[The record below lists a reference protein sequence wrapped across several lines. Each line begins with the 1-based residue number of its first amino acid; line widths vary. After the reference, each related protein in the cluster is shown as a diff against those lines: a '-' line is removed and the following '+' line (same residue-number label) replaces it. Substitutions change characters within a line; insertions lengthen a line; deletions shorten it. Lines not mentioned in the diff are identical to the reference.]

1 MSQVSQRP
9 KGGTVGQVGQV
20 GQKGGIMNKYN
31 YQALVQYIVSQ
42 GINLAESFED
52 WTKMA
57 FSLST
62 LGEEGRSLFH
72 AISSVSSKYNKRESD
87 RKFNDAMRSSSR
99 TDISTLVWMAQRA
112 GVDTN
117 LFYTEEQVAVQ
128 CAAPVKK
135 KEIQQ
140 ICTIPFRYVEESAST
155 NSDFIYFLCGLFDK
169 DILESPTI
177 ENLIQQYAIGAT
189 RDGAV
194 IFWQID
200 SNGKVRT
207 GKIMRY
213 DKETGHR
220 IKEAG
225 AVQWIHTT
233 MKKKGL
239 LPAEWELT
247 QCLFGEH
254 LIAMHPDR
262 LICLTESEKSAIIAA
277 GVYPQFNWLATGG
290 KSNMSM
296 EKLAVLRGK
305 QVIMFPDIDAYDY
318 WREKAE
324 EMRKAGVNVV
334 VSDLLEK
341 SASDTDRA
349 NKIDL
354 ADLLIQQL
362 EAVEVIRKELSRAER
377 ILAEFKKKNPAIMDL
392 ITAFDCQL
400 LEAE

>member
-1 MSQVSQRP
+1 
-9 KGGTVGQVGQV
+9 
-20 GQKGGIMNKYN
+20 MNNYN
-31 YQALVQYIVSQ
+31 YQALVQHIVNQ

-52 WTKMA
+52 WTKIA

-72 AISSVSSKYNKRESD
+72 AISSVSSKYNQRECD
-87 RKFNDAMRSSSR
+87 RKFNNAMRNTSR
-99 TDISTLVWMAQRA
+99 TDISTLVWLAQRA

-117 LFYTEEQVAVQ
+117 QFYTEEQVSVQ
-128 CAAPVKK
+128 CATSLKK
-135 KEIQQ
+135 KEIRQM
-140 ICTIPFRYVEESAST
+140 CTIPFRYVEESASAD
-155 NSDFIYFLCGLFDK
+155 SHFIYFLCGL
-169 DILESPTI
+169 LESPTI
-177 ENLIQQYAIGAT
+177 ERLIQQYALGAT
-189 RDGAV
+189 KDGAV

-200 SNGKVRT
+200 AHGKVRT

-213 DKETGHR
+213 NKETGHR

-225 AVQWIHTT
+225 SIQWVHTS

-296 EKLAVLRGK
+296 EKLAALRGK

-362 EAVEVIRKELSRAER
+362 EAAQVIRKELSRAER
-377 ILAEFKKKNPAIMDL
+377 ILAEFKKKSPAIMDL

>member
-9 KGGTVGQVGQV
+9 KGGTVGQV

-31 YQALVQYIVSQ
+31 YQALVQYIVNQ

-52 WTKMA
+52 WTKIA

-72 AISSVSSKYNKRESD
+72 AISSLSEKYNQRESD
-87 RKFNDAMRSSSR
+87 RKFDDALRSNSR

-117 LFYTEEQVAVQ
+117 LFYTEEQASVQ
-128 CAAPVKK
+128 CAINVKK
-135 KEIQQ
+135 KEIRQM
-140 ICTIPFRYVEESAST
+140 CTIPFRYVEESAST

-169 DILESPTI
+169 DVLESPTI

-189 RDGAV
+189 KDGAV

-207 GKIMRY
+207 GKVMRY
-213 DKETGHR
+213 NKETGHR

-225 AVQWIHTT
+225 SIQWIHTT

-254 LIAMHPDR
+254 LIAMHPDK

-277 GVYPQFNWLATGG
+277 GVFPQFNWLATGG

-296 EKLAVLRGK
+296 EKLSVLRGK
-305 QVIMFPDIDAYDY
+305 QVVMFPDIDAYDY

-324 EMRKAGVNVV
+324 EMRKAGINVV

-341 SASDTDRA
+341 SATDIDRA
-349 NKIDL
+349 KKIDL
-354 ADLLIQQL
+354 ADLLIRQL
-362 EAVEVIRKELSRAER
+362 EATEVIRKELSRAER
-377 ILAEFKKKNPAIMDL
+377 ILAEFKKKSPAIMDL

>member
-31 YQALVQYIVSQ
+31 YQALVQYIVNQ

-52 WTKMA
+52 WTKIA

-72 AISSVSSKYNKRESD
+72 AISSLSEKYNQRESD
-87 RKFNDAMRSSSR
+87 RKFDDALRSNSR

-117 LFYTEEQVAVQ
+117 LFYTEEQASVQ
-128 CAAPVKK
+128 CAINVKK
-135 KEIQQ
+135 KEIRQM
-140 ICTIPFRYVEESAST
+140 CTIPFRYVEESAST

-169 DILESPTI
+169 DVLESPTI

-189 RDGAV
+189 KDGAV

-207 GKIMRY
+207 GKVMRY
-213 DKETGHR
+213 NKETGHR

-225 AVQWIHTT
+225 SIQWIHTT

-254 LIAMHPDR
+254 LIAMHPDK

-277 GVYPQFNWLATGG
+277 GVFPQFNWLATGG

-296 EKLAVLRGK
+296 EKLSVLRGK
-305 QVIMFPDIDAYDY
+305 QVVMFPDIDAYDY

-324 EMRKAGVNVV
+324 EMRKAGINVV

-341 SASDTDRA
+341 SATDIDRA
-349 NKIDL
+349 KKIDL
-354 ADLLIQQL
+354 ADLLIRQL
-362 EAVEVIRKELSRAER
+362 EATEVIRKELSRAER
-377 ILAEFKKKNPAIMDL
+377 ILAEFKKKSPAIMDL

>member
-20 GQKGGIMNKYN
+20 GQKGGVMNKYN
-31 YQALVQYIVSQ
+31 YQALVQHIVNQ

-52 WTKMA
+52 WTKIA

-72 AISSVSSKYNKRESD
+72 AISSLSEKYDQRESD
-87 RKFNDAMRSSSR
+87 RKFNDALRSSSR

-112 GVDTN
+112 GIDTN
-117 LFYTEEQVAVQ
+117 QFYTEEQASVQ
-128 CAAPVKK
+128 CATNVKK
-135 KEIQQ
+135 KEIRQL
-140 ICTIPFRYVEESAST
+140 CTIPFRYVEESASS
-155 NSDFIYFLCGLFDK
+155 NSNFIYFLCGLFDK
-169 DILESPTI
+169 DTTESPTI
-177 ENLIQQYAIGAT
+177 EKLIQEYAIGAT
-189 RDGAV
+189 KDGAV

-200 SNGKVRT
+200 VCGKVRT
-207 GKIMRY
+207 GKVMRY
-213 DKETGHR
+213 NKETGHR

-225 AVQWIHTT
+225 SIQWIHTA

-239 LPAEWELT
+239 LPAKWELT

-254 LIAMHPDR
+254 LLCVYPQKSV
-262 LICLTESEKSAIIAA
+262 CLVESEKSAIIAA
-277 GVYPQFNWLATGG
+277 GVFPQYNWLATGG

-296 EKLAVLRGK
+296 EKLAILRGR
-305 QVIMFPDIDAYDY
+305 QVVMFPDIDAYPH

-324 EMRKAGVNVV
+324 EMRKAGINVV

-341 SASDTDRA
+341 SATDTDRA
-349 NKIDL
+349 KKIDL
-354 ADLLIQQL
+354 ADLLIRQL
-362 EAVEVIRKELSRAER
+362 EAAEVVRKELSRAER

>member
-1 MSQVSQRP
+1 
-9 KGGTVGQVGQV
+9 
-20 GQKGGIMNKYN
+20 MNKYN
-31 YQALVQYIVSQ
+31 YQALVQHIVNQ

-52 WTKMA
+52 WTKIA

-72 AISSVSSKYNKRESD
+72 AISSLSEKYDQRESD
-87 RKFNDAMRSSSR
+87 RKFNDALRSSSR

-112 GVDTN
+112 GIDTN
-117 LFYTEEQVAVQ
+117 QFYTEEQASVQ
-128 CAAPVKK
+128 CATNVKK
-135 KEIQQ
+135 KEIRQF
-140 ICTIPFRYVEESAST
+140 CTIPFRYVEESASS
-155 NSDFIYFLCGLFDK
+155 NSNFIYFLCGLFDK
-169 DILESPTI
+169 DTTESPTI
-177 ENLIQQYAIGAT
+177 EKLIQEYAIGAT
-189 RDGAV
+189 KDGAV

-200 SNGKVRT
+200 AHGKVRT
-207 GKIMRY
+207 GKVMQY
-213 DKETGHR
+213 NKETGHR

-254 LIAMHPDR
+254 LLSVYPQKSV
-262 LICLTESEKSAIIAA
+262 CLTESEKSAIIAA
-277 GVYPQFNWLATGG
+277 GVFPQFNWLATGG

-296 EKLAVLRGK
+296 EKLSILRGK
-305 QVIMFPDIDAYDY
+305 QVVMFPDIDAYPY

-324 EMRKAGVNVV
+324 EMRKAGINVV

-341 SASDTDRA
+341 SATDTDRA
-349 NKIDL
+349 KKIDL
-354 ADLLIQQL
+354 ADLLIRQL
-362 EAVEVIRKELSRAER
+362 EAVEVVRKELSRAER
-377 ILAEFKKKNPAIMDL
+377 ILAEFKKKNPAVIDL
-392 ITAFDCQL
+392 ITTFDCQL

>member
-31 YQALVQYIVSQ
+31 YQALVQYIVNQ

-72 AISSVSSKYNKRESD
+72 AISSLSEKYNQRESD
-87 RKFNDAMRSSSR
+87 RKFDDALRSNSR

-117 LFYTEEQVAVQ
+117 LFYTEERVSVQ
-128 CAAPVKK
+128 CATNVKK
-135 KEIQQ
+135 KEIRQ

-169 DILESPTI
+169 DVLESPTI

-189 RDGAV
+189 KDGNV

-200 SNGKVRT
+200 AHGKVRT
-207 GKIMRY
+207 GKVMRY
-213 DKETGHR
+213 NKETGHR
-220 IKEAG
+220 TKEAG

-277 GVYPQFNWLATGG
+277 GVYPQYNWLATGG

-296 EKLAVLRGK
+296 EKLAMLRGK

-318 WREKAE
+318 WKEKAE
-324 EMRKAGVNVV
+324 EMRKAGINVV

-362 EAVEVIRKELSRAER
+362 EAAQVIRKELSRAER

>member
-1 MSQVSQRP
+1 
-9 KGGTVGQVGQV
+9 
-20 GQKGGIMNKYN
+20 MNKYN
-31 YQALVQYIVSQ
+31 YQALVQYIVNQ

-52 WTKMA
+52 WTKIA

-72 AISSVSSKYNKRESD
+72 AISSLSEKYNQRESD
-87 RKFNDAMRSSSR
+87 RKFDDALRSNSR

-117 LFYTEEQVAVQ
+117 LFYTEEQASVQ
-128 CAAPVKK
+128 CAINVKK
-135 KEIQQ
+135 KEIRQM
-140 ICTIPFRYVEESAST
+140 CTIPFRYVEESAST

-169 DILESPTI
+169 DVLESPTI

-189 RDGAV
+189 KDGAV

-207 GKIMRY
+207 GKVMRY
-213 DKETGHR
+213 NKETGHR

-225 AVQWIHTT
+225 SIQWIHTT

-254 LIAMHPDR
+254 LIAMHPDK

-277 GVYPQFNWLATGG
+277 GVFPQFNWLATGG

-296 EKLAVLRGK
+296 EKLSVLRGK
-305 QVIMFPDIDAYDY
+305 QVVMFPDIDAYDY

-324 EMRKAGVNVV
+324 EMRKAGINVV

-341 SASDTDRA
+341 SATDIDRA
-349 NKIDL
+349 KKIDL
-354 ADLLIQQL
+354 ADLLIRQL
-362 EAVEVIRKELSRAER
+362 EATEVIRKELSRAER
-377 ILAEFKKKNPAIMDL
+377 ILAEFKKKSPAIMDL

>member
-31 YQALVQYIVSQ
+31 YQALVQHIVSQ
-42 GINLAESFED
+42 GINIAESFED
-52 WTKMA
+52 WTKIA

-72 AISSVSSKYNKRESD
+72 AISSLSEKYDQRESD
-87 RKFNDAMRSSSR
+87 RKFNDALRSSSR

-112 GVDTN
+112 GIDTN
-117 LFYTEEQVAVQ
+117 QFYTEEQASVQ
-128 CAAPVKK
+128 CAINVKK
-135 KEIQQ
+135 KEIRQL
-140 ICTIPFRYVEESAST
+140 CTIPFRYVEESASA
-155 NSDFIYFLCGLFDK
+155 NSDFIYFLCGLFDRYTT
-169 DILESPTI
+169 ESPTI
-177 ENLIQQYAIGAT
+177 SKLIQEYAIGAT
-189 RDGAV
+189 KDGNV

-200 SNGKVRT
+200 AHGKVRT
-207 GKIMRY
+207 GKVMRY
-213 DKETGHR
+213 NKETGHR

-225 AVQWIHTT
+225 AIQWIHST

-239 LPAEWELT
+239 LAAEWELT

-254 LIAMHPDR
+254 LLSVYPQKSV
-262 LICLTESEKSAIIAA
+262 CLTESEKSAIIAA
-277 GVYPQFNWLATGG
+277 GVFPQYNWLATGG

-296 EKLAVLRGK
+296 EKLSVLRGQ
-305 QVIMFPDIDAYDY
+305 QVVMFPDIDAYQY

-324 EMRKAGVNVV
+324 EMRKAGINVV

-341 SASDTDRA
+341 SATDTDRA
-349 NKIDL
+349 KKIDL
-354 ADLLIQQL
+354 ADLLIRQL
-362 EAVEVIRKELSRAER
+362 EAAEVVRKELSRAER

-400 LEAE
+400 LEDE

>member
-20 GQKGGIMNKYN
+20 GQKGGIMKKYN
-31 YQALVQYIVSQ
+31 YQALVQHIVNQ

-52 WTKMA
+52 WTKLA

-72 AISSVSSKYNKRESD
+72 AISSVSSKYDQRESN
-87 RKFNDAMRSSSR
+87 RKFNDALRSNSH
-99 TDISTLVWMAQRA
+99 TNISTLVWMAQRA

-140 ICTIPFRYVEESAST
+140 ICTIPFRYVKESAST

-169 DILESPTI
+169 DTTESPII
-177 ENLIQQYAIGAT
+177 EKLIQQYAIGAT
-189 RDGAV
+189 KDGNI

-200 SNGKVRT
+200 VCGKVRT

-213 DKETGHR
+213 NKETGHR

-225 AVQWIHTT
+225 SIQWVHTS

-277 GVYPQFNWLATGG
+277 GVYPQYNWLATGG

-349 NKIDL
+349 KKIDL

-362 EAVEVIRKELSRAER
+362 EAAQVIRKELSRAER
-377 ILAEFKKKNPAIMDL
+377 ILAEFKKKSPAIMDL

>member
-9 KGGTVGQVGQV
+9 KGGTVGQV

-31 YQALVQYIVSQ
+31 YQALVQYIVNQ

-72 AISSVSSKYNKRESD
+72 AISSLSEKYNQRESD
-87 RKFNDAMRSSSR
+87 RKFDDALRSNSR

-117 LFYTEEQVAVQ
+117 LFYTEERVSVQ
-128 CAAPVKK
+128 CATNVKK
-135 KEIQQ
+135 KEIRQM
-140 ICTIPFRYVEESAST
+140 CTIPFRYVEESAST

-169 DILESPTI
+169 DVLESPTI

-189 RDGAV
+189 KDGAV

-207 GKIMRY
+207 GKVMRY
-213 DKETGHR
+213 NKETGHR

-225 AVQWIHTT
+225 SIQWIHTT

-254 LIAMHPDR
+254 LIAMHPDK

-277 GVYPQFNWLATGG
+277 GVFPQFNWLATGG

-296 EKLAVLRGK
+296 EKLSVLRGK
-305 QVIMFPDIDAYDY
+305 QVVMFPDIDAYDY

-324 EMRKAGVNVV
+324 EMRKAGINVV

-341 SASDTDRA
+341 SATDIDRA
-349 NKIDL
+349 KKIDL
-354 ADLLIQQL
+354 ADLLIRQL
-362 EAVEVIRKELSRAER
+362 EATEVIRKELSRAER
-377 ILAEFKKKNPAIMDL
+377 ILAEFKKKSPAIMDL